1 MTPSL
6 PLWEPWNGDDPVAT
20 ALGSVLGGGSVVGPD
35 FATPLAGRG
44 YNKGKRPTLTAC

>member
-6 PLWEPWNGDDPVAT
+6 PLWV
-20 ALGSVLGGGSVVGPD
+20 LFLGGRVVGPD